1 MNILVLPPHLVL
13 DSSAYPRTYLLTP
26 PIGLSGLPH
35 CIFHMAASDNRRKRK
50 ASPPNPKPDESF
62 GDGNFEGV
70 LSQDDDSDFE
80 GLNSDGGS
88 DVEGLVSDDEGH
100 FSDASADRSDILP
113 NGADGD
119 EPNYR
124 VVTDANGGSRYEY
137 PEVDPVYDSD
147 DSDAAE
153 EANTIGN
160 IPLSFYDSYP
170 HIGYNLDGKKIM
182 RPAAGGALDAL
193 LDAVEVPN
201 DWTGLTDP
209 ATGLPLKISQDELE
223 IIRKVQMNEIT
234 EDGYDPYPVGNPMF
248 CVLTSV
254 G

>member
-1 MNILVLPPHLVL
+1 MSSTAGHIRALTSLYHQLVSPASLI
-13 DSSAYPRTYLLTP
+13 SSV
-26 PIGLSGLPH
+26 
-35 CIFHMAASDNRRKRK
+35 FHMAVGENRRKRK
-50 ASPPNPKPDESF
+50 ASPPNPKPDDSF

-70 LSQDDDSDFE
+70 LSQDDESDFE

-88 DVEGLVSDDEGH
+88 DVEGLGSDDEGH

-182 RPAAGGALDAL
+182 RPASGGALDAL
-193 LDAVEVPN
+193 LESVEVPK

-209 ATGLPLKISQDELE
+209 ATGLPLRISQDELE

-234 EDGYDPYPVGNPMF
+234 QDGYDPYPVGSPLL
-248 CVLTSV
+248 CVLTLF